1 MKEKAQKETEYTK
14 RFDFAVWKKI
24 LKFAIPYR
32 KFMVYLALAM
42 MSVAGVDIVM
52 PMLTRYVIDNIVA
65 TGEMNRI
72 VPFAILFLSIILLQS
87 FNVFFFIVMAGK
99 VETGVSYAIRN
110 SAFSKL
116 QDLSFSYFD
125 KTPVGWL
132 MARMTSDT
140 TKLSNIIAWGL
151 VDFVWGFTL
160 MFGIA
165 IAMFIVNWKLALV
178 VLSVTPILAW
188 ISGKFQV
195 RILKSYRTVRKTNS
209 KITASFNEGI
219 MGAITTKSLVREDA
233 NYKDFSNLTT
243 TMFQSSYRAAVQS
256 ALFLPIVLTGS
267 IVGCAL
273 ALWAGGN
280 GVVMGV
286 LSYGTLVMF
295 IAYADF
301 FFIPIRELAHIF
313 AELQNA
319 QASAERIMTLIE
331 TQPEIVDNLDSIK
344 EHPLKVNGEVEF
356 EDVGFKYKNGQEVL
370 ANFNLKVKAGETIA
384 FVGDTGGGKTTIA
397 NLVGR
402 FYEPTSGKILVD
414 GIDYTKLPLQ
424 WIQSNLGVVLQEP
437 HLFSGT
443 IIENIRYGNLNAS
456 DDEAISAS
464 KLAHS
469 HQFIE
474 DLELGYQT
482 IIEEG
487 GTNLSTGQKQ
497 LLSLARALLANPA
510 ILIMDEATSSVD
522 TETEHLIQQA
532 IQTVVVNRTSFIIA
546 HRLSTIRNAD
556 RILVI
561 QNGKIVEEGDHD
573 ELLRQKGKYYNLY
586 SVQFVD
592 EITSENLRNR

>member
-1 MKEKAQKETEYTK
+1 MKEKRETEYTK
-14 RFDFAVWKKI
+14 QFDFEVWKKI
-24 LKFAIPYR
+24 LIFALPYR
-32 KFMVYLALAM
+32 KYMLYLAVAM
-42 MSVAGVDIVM
+42 MSVAGVDIAM
-52 PMLTRYVIDNIVA
+52 PMLTRYVIDNIVT
-65 TGEMNRI
+65 TGEIHRI
-72 VPFAILFLSIILLQS
+72 TPLAIIFISIILLQS

-99 VETGVSYAIRN
+99 VETGVSYGIRK

-116 QDLSFSYFD
+116 QELSFSYFD

-160 MFGIA
+160 MFGNA

-178 VLSVTPILAW
+178 VLSVTPFLAW

-195 RILKSYRTVRKTNS
+195 KILKSYRTVRKTNS

-219 MGAITTKSLVREDA
+219 MGAVTTKSLVREDA
-233 NYKDFSNLTT
+233 NFKEFGKLTN

-256 ALFLPIVLTGS
+256 ALFLPMVLTGS
-267 IVGCAL
+267 IVGSAL
-273 ALWAGGN
+273 AIWAGGN
-280 GVVMGV
+280 GVIMGV
-286 LSYGTLVMF
+286 ISYGTLVMF
-295 IAYADF
+295 ISYADF

-319 QASAERIMTLIE
+319 QASAERIITLIE
-331 TQPEIVDNLDSIK
+331 TKPEIIDSVCSKSNQPKKLTGNVI
-344 EHPLKVNGEVEF
+344 F
-356 EDVGFKYKNGQEVL
+356 ENVGFKYKEGQDVL
-370 ANFNLKVKAGETIA
+370 QNFNLKVRAGETIA
-384 FVGDTGGGKTTIA
+384 LVGETGGGKTTIA

-402 FYEPTSGKILVD
+402 FYEPTSGKILID
-414 GIDYTKLPLQ
+414 DNDYTKLPLH

-443 IIENIRYGNLNAS
+443 VMDNIRYGNPTS
-456 DDEAISAS
+456 TDEEIVSTS
-464 KLAHS
+464 KLAYCHP
-469 HQFIE
+469 FVVGFE
-474 DLELGYQT
+474 DGYQT
-482 IIEEG
+482 TIEEG

-522 TETEHLIQQA
+522 TETEYLIQKA
-532 IQTVVVNRTSFIIA
+532 IHTVVANRTSFVVA

-561 QNGKIVEEGDHD
+561 QNGKIIEEGNHT
-573 ELLRQKGKYYNLY
+573 ELLKQNGKYYKLY
-586 SVQFVD
+586 DNQFAN
-592 EITSENLRNR
+592 NLRNSDD